1 MAHPAPSAAR
11 EPAAIRLYLPLAEGA
26 GRREGQG
33 ADDHR
38 ADHQPA
44 VGGRAA
50 PAELG
55 AARLGQLL
63 PPRGVSQDV
72 RLPGRLQLASGDALA
87 VPQAPAHRLAGAV
100 SPLAARLATHRGAHH
115 AVRPGHGRD
124 PSLPLP
130 GRTDPLP
137 VAGDMT
143 GPAGQPP
150 GMGLGRAR
158 CVATRM
164 AGSEVRAGET
174 DRSKGRH
181 RAPARP
187 YVYLLQAH
195 GLLVWLVNAR
205 DVKHLP
211 GRPKTDR
218 LDAVWLCKPQ
228 RAGHAAALVYPA
240 RGDPPAAGPDP
251 AAWDLTE
258 ERSRHKQRLE
268 KLLEDALIKLSTV
281 ATDIFGVSGRAMLEA
296 LIAGERDPKVL
307 AELARGRLRVK
318 RAALVEALTGQ
329 FSDHH
334 ARLARILLDQ
344 IDGLTAQLDQLTT
357 LIEEAIAAI
366 PTAQAPAAGLDPGP
380 TVGAGDPAQGPLPAV
395 QRLDEVPGIGS
406 KAAQVII
413 AELGLDMGQFPTPGH
428 LVSWAK
434 IAPQTIQSGAK
445 RRAGPTGKGNPYLRG
460 TLGEVAAA
468 AAKTDTFLGE
478 RYRRLV
484 RRRGKL
490 KALVAIA
497 RSILVIVWH
506 LLADP
511 TARFRDLGADYH
523 TTRIDTGR
531 KTRSLVRQLEA
542 LGHTVSL
549 QPAA

>member
-1 MAHPAPSAAR
+1 
-11 EPAAIRLYLPLAEGA
+11 
-26 GRREGQG
+26 
-33 ADDHR
+33 
-38 ADHQPA
+38 
-44 VGGRAA
+44 
-50 PAELG
+50 
-55 AARLGQLL
+55 
-63 PPRGVSQDV
+63 
-72 RLPGRLQLASGDALA
+72 
-87 VPQAPAHRLAGAV
+87 
-100 SPLAARLATHRGAHH
+100 
-115 AVRPGHGRD
+115 
-124 PSLPLP
+124 
-130 GRTDPLP
+130 
-137 VAGDMT
+137 
-143 GPAGQPP
+143 
-150 GMGLGRAR
+150 
-158 CVATRM
+158 
-164 AGSEVRAGET
+164 
-174 DRSKGRH
+174 
-181 RAPARP
+181 
-187 YVYLLQAH
+187 
-195 GLLVWLVNAR
+195 
-205 DVKHLP
+205 
-211 GRPKTDR
+211 
-218 LDAVWLCKPQ
+218 
-228 RAGHAAALVYPA
+228 
-240 RGDPPAAGPDP
+240 
-251 AAWDLTE
+251 
-258 ERSRHKQRLE
+258 
-268 KLLEDALIKLSTV
+268 
-281 ATDIFGVSGRAMLEA
+281 
-296 LIAGERDPKVL
+296 LIAGQRDPKVL
-307 AELARGRLRVK
+307 AQLARGRLRVK

-344 IDGLTAQLDQLTT
+344 IDGLTTQIDQLTT

-523 TTRIDTGR
+523 TSRIDTGR

-542 LGHTVSL
+542 LGHTVTL

>member
-1 MAHPAPSAAR
+1 VPQGQEVQVDEQEEILAR
-11 EPAAIRLYLPLAEGA
+11 VAAI
-26 GRREGQG
+26 
-33 ADDHR
+33 D
-38 ADHQPA
+38 
-44 VGGRAA
+44 VGK
-50 PAELG
+50 
-55 AARLGQLL
+55 
-63 PPRGVSQDV
+63 
-72 RLPGRLQLASGDALA
+72 ASGMVCTRVPHQTKVGARVTTVWDVAATTTAIMELA
-87 VPQAPAHRLAGAV
+87 DRLVCQGIQRV
-100 SPLAARLATHRGAHH
+100 VVESTSDYW
-115 AVRPGHGRD
+115 RPF
-124 PSLPLP
+124 
-130 GRTDPLP
+130 
-137 VAGDMT
+137 
-143 GPAGQPP
+143 
-150 GMGLGRAR
+150 
-158 CVATRM
+158 
-164 AGSEVRAGET
+164 
-174 DRSKGRH
+174 
-181 RAPARP
+181 
-187 YVYLLQAH
+187 VYLLQAH
-195 GLLVWLVNAR
+195 GLPVWLVNAR
-205 DVKHLP
+205 DVKQVP

-218 LDAVWLCKPQ
+218 LDAVWLCK
-228 RAGHAAALVYPA
+228 LNE
-240 RGDPPAAGPDP
+240 RGMLRPSFIPPEEIRRLRDLTRLRV
-251 AAWDLTE
+251 DLTE

-281 ATDIFGVSGRAMLEA
+281 ATDIFGISGRAMLEA
-296 LIAGERDPKVL
+296 LIAGQRDPKVL

-344 IDGLTAQLDQLTT
+344 IDGLTTQIDQLTT

-366 PTAQAPAAGLDPGP
+366 PAAQAPADGPDPKP
-380 TVGAGDPAQGPLPAV
+380 TSGAGAPAQRPLPAL
-395 QRLDEVPGIGS
+395 QRLDEVPGIGP

-434 IAPQTIQSGAK
+434 IAPQTIQSGATH
-445 RRAGPTGKGNPYLRG
+445 RAGPTGKGNPYLRG

-511 TARFRDLGADYH
+511 TARFHDLGANYH

-542 LGHTVSL
+542 LGHTVTL